1 MNKLLLFL
9 SFALCSTIASAQIS
23 WEIKGG
29 PSLNT
34 SFLNFSSEVKAGGRF
49 GVGMEYPISRIFS
62 LQSGLMIN
70 FKGSHESSTITA
82 IYKNSDQTSTI
93 KRKEKSCHHRQDYL
107 ELPINALFRF
117 PLHHSNAIR
126 IAFGPYFAYGVAGNA
141 KSTTTRTVMT
151 SFDDQT
157 SMQPVSTLP
166 DVTTV
171 IIKGGTFDHDGLNY
185 RRFDFGINTSVYFE
199 HKQYFLG
206 IYEELG
212 LVNLHKRDYGNAIDN
227 TVLGSKNLSLGIEIG
242 YRF

>member
-1 MNKLLLFL
+1 
-9 SFALCSTIASAQIS
+9 
-23 WEIKGG
+23 
-29 PSLNT
+29 
-34 SFLNFSSEVKAGGRF
+34 
-49 GVGMEYPISRIFS
+49 
-62 LQSGLMIN
+62 
-70 FKGSHESSTITA
+70 
-82 IYKNSDQTSTI
+82 
-93 KRKEKSCHHRQDYL
+93 
-107 ELPINALFRF
+107 
-117 PLHHSNAIR
+117 
-126 IAFGPYFAYGVAGNA
+126 
-141 KSTTTRTVMT
+141 MT

-185 RRFDFGINTSVYFE
+185 RRFDFGINESVYFE

-206 IYEELG
+206 IYEESG